1 MTSETRANADAA
13 NAPQPGRVSRRRKKA
28 DDASAGLKAGAV
40 WAFLAWVLTILFF
53 LPVAWMVLTSFH
65 REVEA
70 AKNPPALFRTADR
83 RAVLAAVQPRHLA
96 VADQGGGGHTRTEV
110 MFFLPVDQFL
120 LADRAAQDKLVR
132 GLSLGAVK

>member
-70 AKNPPALFRTADR
+70 AKNPPALFAPLTGEQYSLLFSRDI
-83 RAVLAAVQPRHLA
+83 
-96 VADQGGGGHTRTEV
+96 
-110 MFFLPVDQFL
+110 LP
-120 LADRAAQDKLVR
+120 
-132 GLSLGAVK
+132 

>member
-1 MTSETRANADAA
+1 MTAPGDQRDPRERRHRERAAA
-13 NAPQPGRVSRRRKKA
+13 GSKRSRRRKKA

-70 AKNPPALFRTADR
+70 AKNPPALFAPLTGEQYSLLFSRDI
-83 RAVLAAVQPRHLA
+83 
-96 VADQGGGGHTRTEV
+96 
-110 MFFLPVDQFL
+110 LP
-120 LADRAAQDKLVR
+120 
-132 GLSLGAVK
+132 